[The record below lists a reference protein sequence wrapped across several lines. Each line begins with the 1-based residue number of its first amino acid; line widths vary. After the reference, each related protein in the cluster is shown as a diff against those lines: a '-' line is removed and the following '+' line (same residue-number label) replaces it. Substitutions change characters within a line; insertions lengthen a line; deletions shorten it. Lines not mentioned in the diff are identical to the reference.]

1 MRASRLLC
9 LLTAHASATVTS
21 SAHGPPTGRDW
32 NLSSA
37 SDLINSACTPQ
48 EAFTALSFA
57 TARLVRSNLGGQGG
71 RCVNMTYDVNESYTW
86 DLLCDEEQSPSTP
99 HEILMRGLGTT
110 PDNNRIDLRITNES
124 EYRAWREAING
135 IKVQNDNNDVG
146 YFGVINLLGPR
157 SPTMR
162 PYHKFWHEELTIVQL
177 RFTFMNGDPFPLGSN
192 LTIGRTFMT
201 FFDFDTGPGDTNAV
215 EMMQMG
221 PQVRE
226 QTQRTSTP
234 YFSA

>member
-9 LLTAHASATVTS
+9 LLTAHASASVTS

-37 SDLINSACTPQ
+37 SDLINSVCTPQ

-135 IKVQNDNNDVG
+135 IKSSNCA
-146 YFGVINLLGPR
+146 
-157 SPTMR
+157 
-162 PYHKFWHEELTIVQL
+162 L
-177 RFTFMNGDPFPLGSN
+177 RL
-192 LTIGRTFMT
+192 
-201 FFDFDTGPGDTNAV
+201 
-215 EMMQMG
+215 
-221 PQVRE
+221 
-226 QTQRTSTP
+226 
-234 YFSA
+234 